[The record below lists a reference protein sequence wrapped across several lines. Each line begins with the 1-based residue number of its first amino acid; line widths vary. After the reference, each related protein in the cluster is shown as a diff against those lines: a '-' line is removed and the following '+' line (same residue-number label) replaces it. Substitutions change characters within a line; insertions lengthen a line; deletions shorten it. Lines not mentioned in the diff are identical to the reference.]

1 MTNIRISITMKTRRL
16 LYFLSLIPLALILS
30 SCVTVRK
37 PPVPQVLPAEKPV
50 CSVVGNNIIHIVVPG
65 ETLWRISKIY
75 DVPIADIMQANNLVN
90 AAQLEKGQRLVIP
103 NAATTKAAIPLYP
116 TRKWKYIIIHHSAT
130 DEGNAYYF
138 NILHRRKGW
147 NEIGYDFVIDNGTK
161 NKADGAIE
169 VSPRWIRQ
177 EVGAHC
183 RASDMNSK
191 GIGICLVGNFSKE
204 RISEKQ
210 LDSLIY
216 LINVL
221 RKYYRIP
228 MSRIMGHGQVPG
240 ARTECPGKYFPWTE
254 FRKKLENCR

>member
-1 MTNIRISITMKTRRL
+1 MKNKIIL
-16 LYFLSLIPLALILS
+16 IALFLTLCLS
-30 SCVTVRK
+30 SCRSVPIKDAPLMPNPAGPQTMPESAVTASDIFR
-37 PPVPQVLPAEKPV
+37 QD
-50 CSVVGNNIIHIVVPG
+50 VVHEVGPG
-65 ETLWRISKIY
+65 ETVWRISRTYGI
-75 DVPIADIMQANNLVN
+75 PMTDIIQANNLGK

>member
-1 MTNIRISITMKTRRL
+1 
-16 LYFLSLIPLALILS
+16 
-30 SCVTVRK
+30 
-37 PPVPQVLPAEKPV
+37 VLPAEKPV

-169 VSPRWIRQ
+169 ISPRWISQ
-177 EVGAHC
+177 EDGAHC

-228 MSRIMGHGQVPG
+228 MSRIMWHGQVPG